1 MLTKRIIPCL
11 DVKDG
16 LVVKGTRF
24 VDLKDIGD
32 PVQLAAYYA
41 QNGADELVFLD
52 ISASFEGRKTM
63 IDVVARLSEQIFIP
77 LTVGGGISEVDDIK
91 NLLRAGAD
99 KVSLNTAAVQNP
111 DILSDGAK
119 KFGSQCIVIAIDA
132 RRIPK
137 DSNKWE
143 VYTHGGRR
151 STGIDAIQW
160 AQKAVAMG
168 AGEVLLTSMDEDGR
182 QQGYDIALTKAIS
195 SAVNVPVIASGGA
208 GSPEHMLSVLKEGQA
223 DAVLAA
229 SILHNGT
236 YSIKEI
242 KEYLQENNIPVRL

>member
-11 DVKDG
+11 DVKNG
-16 LVVKGTRF
+16 LVVKGIKF
-24 VDLKDIGD
+24 VDLKDVGD
-32 PVQLAAYYA
+32 PVEMAAYYA

-52 ISASFEGRKTM
+52 ISASIEGRKTM
-63 IDVVARLSEQIFIP
+63 IDVVSRISEQIFIP
-77 LTVGGGISEVDDIK
+77 LTVGGGISEIDDIK

-111 DILSDGAK
+111 DILSKSAK

-132 RRIPK
+132 KRLPETG
-137 DSNKWE
+137 DKWE
-143 VYTHGGRR
+143 VCTHGGRR
-151 STGIDAIQW
+151 STGIDAVKW
-160 AQKAVAMG
+160 AQKAVALG

-182 QQGYDIALTKAIS
+182 QLGYDLALTKAIS

-208 GSPEHMLSVLKEGQA
+208 GSPEHMLSVLKEGNA

-229 SILHNGT
+229 SIFHNGT
-236 YSIKEI
+236 YSIRAI
-242 KEYLQENNIPVRL
+242 KEYLQKNNIPVRL